1 MRLAATVPLTMR
13 RQVLRGR
20 RLISVS
26 VGSRRWRICWCGI
39 AEEECVITPLLR
51 LVFISPGGPHVALN
65 PQAPGEPSGSWDSI
79 HVFEAAERGRQAH
92 YKLTSTIMLHL
103 VDRSLSSRSSKEE
116 VVKSKYGSEKTEQSD
131 AKRDGEIAL
140 SGSMTRQTEQ
150 DYPLQDQ
157 TSHITNTGKMIEEME
172 IKMRNLLQEVRFSNF
187 ACAA

>member
-1 MRLAATVPLTMR
+1 
-13 RQVLRGR
+13 
-20 RLISVS
+20 
-26 VGSRRWRICWCGI
+26 
-39 AEEECVITPLLR
+39 
-51 LVFISPGGPHVALN
+51 
-65 PQAPGEPSGSWDSI
+65 
-79 HVFEAAERGRQAH
+79 
-92 YKLTSTIMLHL
+92 MLHL